1 MTAIFYP
8 YDSVQVTKL
17 PYPQVFSPV
26 VLIYVFILIYVFLEL
41 L

>member
-8 YDSVQVTKL
+8 YDLVQVTKL
-17 PYPQVFSPV
+17 LCPQVFSPV
-26 VLIYVFILIYVFLEL
+26 MLIYVFGEL